1 MVIESCLAGAEAL
14 VALAFALPARIDE
27 HRPREL
33 WLGAAVRTVLWK
45 WSRPLFLALVLLSAL
60 LSLFLT
66 FTPQGRA
73 GFHTVLFVL
82 QVLEVPVQPQA
93 WFTKEPVRREVTY
106 PQAAGTGVAD
116 IYRIP
121 DDKERAAVLLFLG
134 ANAAG
139 RDDEDVV
146 NLGNALA
153 RAGFVVMFHWSPT
166 MALHSNI
173 DPSEI
178 ENLIW
183 AFQYLR
189 EREFVDRHRVGIG
202 GFCVGASFA
211 LVAAADARIREDVS
225 FINAFGPYYDAGDLL
240 LQVASRARYYQGQR
254 EPWEPDSLTLKV
266 LANELIETLV
276 DPREREVMTRLYL
289 ERADV
294 PQSNLERLSDPAM
307 RVRRLLDGTT
317 PEEAQELYRQ
327 LPADFRENMSR
338 ISPSTYV
345 GSLKA
350 RLMILHDRDDRLVP
364 AAESRRLAEALEQR
378 GDFRYTELLA
388 FEHVRPTSGGGIWE
402 LTKEGFKLSRH
413 MYGILREAG

>member
-1 MVIESCLAGAEAL
+1 M
-14 VALAFALPARIDE
+14 RK
-27 HRPREL
+27 
-33 WLGAAVRTVLWK
+33 VLWN
-45 WSRPLFLALVLLSAL
+45 WFLRLFLTFVVLSSL

-82 QVLEVPVQPQA
+82 QILEMPVKPQP

-106 PQAAGTGVAD
+106 PQADGIGVAD

-153 RAGFVVMFHWSPT
+153 RAGFVAMFHWSPT
-166 MALHSNI
+166 MALQFNI

-178 ENLIW
+178 DNLVW
-183 AFQYLR
+183 AFQYLSG
-189 EREFVDRHRVGIG
+189 REFVDSDRVGIG

-211 LVAAADARIREDVS
+211 LVAAADARIRDDVS
-225 FINAFGPYYDAGDLL
+225 FINAFGPYYDAQDLL
-240 LQVASRARYYQGQR
+240 LQVASRSRLYQGER
-254 EPWEPDSLTLKV
+254 EPWNPDSLTLRV
-266 LANELIETLV
+266 LANELIESLA
-276 DPREREVMTRLYL
+276 DPGEREVMHRLYV
-289 ERADV
+289 ERQNV
-294 PQSNLERLSDPAM
+294 PQSELGGLSGSAL

-317 PEEAQELYRQ
+317 PEEAQVLYGE
-327 LPADFRENMSR
+327 LPAEFRENMRR

-345 GSLKA
+345 GDLKA
-350 RLMILHDRDDRLVP
+350 RVMILHDRDDRLVP
-364 AAESRRLAEALEQR
+364 AAESRRLADALEQR
-378 GDFRYTELLA
+378 GDFRYTEVLA
-388 FEHVRPTSGGGIWE
+388 FEHVRPTSGGGLWE
-402 LTKEGFKLSRH
+402 LAKEGLKLYRH
-413 MYGILREAG
+413 MYGFLREAG

>member
-1 MVIESCLAGAEAL
+1 M
-14 VALAFALPARIDE
+14 
-27 HRPREL
+27 
-33 WLGAAVRTVLWK
+33 RTVLWN
-45 WSRPLFLALVLLSAL
+45 WSVRLFLALVLLSSL

-82 QVLEVPVQPQA
+82 QVLEVPVQPQP
-93 WFTKEPVRREVTY
+93 WFTREPVRLEVTY
-106 PQAAGTGVAD
+106 PQADGTGVAD

-153 RAGFVVMFHWSPT
+153 RAGFVAMFHWSPT
-166 MALHSNI
+166 MALQSNI
-173 DPSEI
+173 DPSEL
-178 ENLIW
+178 ENLVW

-189 EREFVDRHRVGIG
+189 ERQFVDPRRVGIG

-211 LVAAADARIREDVS
+211 LVAAADARIRDDVS
-225 FINAFGPYYDAGDLL
+225 FINAFGPYYDARDLL
-240 LQVASRARYYQGQR
+240 LQVASRSRHYQGQR
-254 EPWEPDSLTLKV
+254 EAWDPDRLTLKV
-266 LANELIETLV
+266 FANELIETLA
-276 DPREREVMTRLYL
+276 DPKEREVMTRLYL
-289 ERADV
+289 EREDV
-294 PQSNLERLSDPAM
+294 PQSELGRLSDPAL

-317 PEEAQELYRQ
+317 PQEAQELYRE
-327 LPADFRENMSR
+327 LPADFRESMSR

-378 GDFRYTELLA
+378 GDLRYTEVLA
-388 FEHVRPTSGGGIWE
+388 FEHVRPTSGGGLWE
-402 LTKEGFKLSRH
+402 LAKEGFELSRH
-413 MYGILREAG
+413 MYGLVREAG

>member
-1 MVIESCLAGAEAL
+1 M
-14 VALAFALPARIDE
+14 
-27 HRPREL
+27 
-33 WLGAAVRTVLWK
+33 RTILWK
-45 WSRPLFLALVLLSAL
+45 WFLRLFLTVVVMSSL

-82 QVLEVPVQPQA
+82 QVLEVPVKPQP

-106 PQAAGTGVAD
+106 PQADGIGVAD

-153 RAGFVVMFHWSPT
+153 RAGFVAMFHWSPT
-166 MALHSNI
+166 MALQFNI
-173 DPSEI
+173 EPSEI
-178 ENLIW
+178 ENLVW
-183 AFQYLR
+183 AFQYLSGR
-189 EREFVDRHRVGIG
+189 ELVDRDRVGIG

-211 LVAAADARIREDVS
+211 LVAAADARIRDDVS
-225 FINAFGPYYDAGDLL
+225 FINAFGPYYDAKDLL
-240 LQVASRARYYQGQR
+240 LQVASRYRLYQGQR
-254 EPWEPDSLTLKV
+254 DPWKPDSLTLRV
-266 LANELIETLV
+266 LANELIETLA
-276 DPREREVMTRLYL
+276 DPQERDVMHRLYVERQNVPLSEL
-289 ERADV
+289 EG
-294 PQSNLERLSDPAM
+294 LSGPAL

-317 PEEAQELYRQ
+317 PQEAQVLYGE
-327 LPADFRENMSR
+327 LPAEFRENMSR

-345 GSLKA
+345 GDLEA
-350 RLMILHDRDDRLVP
+350 RVMILHDRDDRLVP
-364 AAESRRLAEALEQR
+364 AYESRRLAEALEQR
-378 GDFRYTELLA
+378 GDFRYTEVLA

-402 LTKEGFKLSRH
+402 LAKEGFKLYRH
-413 MYGILREAG
+413 MYGFLREAG

>member
-1 MVIESCLAGAEAL
+1 MNNKQDRFKTYRNYLRNLMTRCQ
-14 VALAFALPARIDE
+14 
-27 HRPREL
+27 EL
-33 WLGAAVRTVLWK
+33 RLGAGLRAVLWK
-45 WSRPLFLALVLLSAL
+45 WSRRLFLALVV
-60 LSLFLT
+60 LSLFLSLFLI

-73 GFHTVLFVL
+73 GFHTVLFVM
-82 QVLEVPVQPQA
+82 QVLEVPVQPQS

-106 PQAAGTGVAD
+106 PQAVGTGVAD

-166 MALHSNI
+166 MALQYNI
-173 DPSEI
+173 DATEI
-178 ENLIW
+178 ENLVW

-189 EREFVDRHRVGIG
+189 EREFVDRNRVGMG

-211 LVAAADARIREDVS
+211 LVAAADSRIRDDVS
-225 FINAFGPYYDAGDLL
+225 FINAFGPYYDARDLL
-240 LQVASRARYYQGQR
+240 LQAASRSHHYQGQR
-254 EPWEPDSLTLKV
+254 DPWDPDRLTLKV
-266 LANELIETLV
+266 LANELIETLT
-276 DPREREVMTRLYL
+276 DPKEREVMMRLYL
-289 ERADV
+289 ERQDI
-294 PQSNLERLSDPAM
+294 PQSELEPLSEPAL

-317 PEEAQELYRQ
+317 LQEAQALYRE
-327 LPADFRENMSR
+327 LPSDFRESMSR

-345 GSLKA
+345 GSLKV

-364 AAESRRLAEALEQR
+364 AAESRRLAGALEHR
-378 GDFRYTELLA
+378 GRLRYTEVLA
-388 FEHVRPTSGGGIWE
+388 FEHVRPTSAGGIWG
-402 LTKEGFKLSRH
+402 LVKEGFKLSRH
-413 MYGILREAG
+413 MYSILREAG

>member
-1 MVIESCLAGAEAL
+1 MEL
-14 VALAFALPARIDE
+14 
-27 HRPREL
+27 RP
-33 WLGAAVRTVLWK
+33 GAAVRTVLWK
-45 WSRPLFLALVLLSAL
+45 WSLRLFLGLVVLSSL

-66 FTPQGRA
+66 YTPQGRA

-82 QVLEVPVQPQA
+82 QVLELPIQPQP

-106 PQAAGTGVAD
+106 PQAGGTGVAD

-121 DDKERAAVLLFLG
+121 DNRERAAVLLFLG

-153 RAGFVVMFHWSPT
+153 RAGFVAMFHWSPT
-166 MALHSNI
+166 MALQYNI

-178 ENLIW
+178 ENLVW
-183 AFQYLR
+183 AFQYLG

-211 LVAAADARIREDVS
+211 LVAAADPRIRDDVS
-225 FINAFGPYYDAGDLL
+225 FINAFGPYYDARDLL
-240 LQVASRARYYQGQR
+240 LQVASRSRHYQGQR
-254 EPWEPDSLTLKV
+254 EPWDPDRLTLKV
-266 LANELIETLV
+266 LGNELIETLADARERDLMHRLYV
-276 DPREREVMTRLYL
+276 EGQDVPPREL
-289 ERADV
+289 EG
-294 PQSNLERLSDPAM
+294 LFGPAL

-317 PEEAQELYRQ
+317 PQEAQELYRE
-327 LPADFRENMSR
+327 LPADFRESMSR

-350 RLMILHDRDDRLVP
+350 RLMILHDRDDELVP

-388 FEHVRPTSGGGIWE
+388 FDHVRPTSGGGLWE
-402 LTKEGFKLSRH
+402 LAKEGFKLSRH
-413 MYGILREAG
+413 MYGLVREAD

>member
-1 MVIESCLAGAEAL
+1 M
-14 VALAFALPARIDE
+14 
-27 HRPREL
+27 
-33 WLGAAVRTVLWK
+33 RTVLWK
-45 WSRPLFLALVLLSAL
+45 WSGRLFLALVFLSSL

-82 QVLEVPVQPQA
+82 QVLEVPVKPQP
-93 WFTKEPVRREVTY
+93 WFTNEPVRREVTY
-106 PQAAGTGVAD
+106 PQAGGTGVAD
-116 IYRIP
+116 IYRIL

-139 RDDEDVV
+139 RDDKDVV

-153 RAGFVVMFHWSPT
+153 RAGFVAMFHWSPT
-166 MALHSNI
+166 MALQYNI
-173 DPSEI
+173 DPAEI
-178 ENLIW
+178 ENLVW

-189 EREFVDRHRVGIG
+189 DREFVDRHRVGIG

-211 LVAAADARIREDVS
+211 LVAAADARIRDDVS
-225 FINAFGPYYDAGDLL
+225 FINAFGPYYDARDLL
-240 LQVASRARYYQGQR
+240 LQVASRSRHYQGQR
-254 EPWEPDSLTLKV
+254 TPWKPDRLTLKV
-266 LANELIETLV
+266 LGNELIETLT
-276 DPREREVMTRLYL
+276 DRRERDLMHRLYV
-289 ERADV
+289 EGQDV
-294 PQSNLERLSDPAM
+294 PPSELEGLSGPAL

-317 PEEAQELYRQ
+317 PQEAQQLYRE
-327 LPADFRENMSR
+327 LPADFRESMSR

-345 GSLKA
+345 GDLKA

-388 FEHVRPTSGGGIWE
+388 FEHVRPTSGGGLWE
-402 LTKEGFKLSRH
+402 LAKEGFKLSRH
-413 MYGILREAG
+413 MYGFLREAG

>member
-1 MVIESCLAGAEAL
+1 M
-14 VALAFALPARIDE
+14 R
-27 HRPREL
+27 R
-33 WLGAAVRTVLWK
+33 VLWK
-45 WSRPLFLALVLLSAL
+45 WFLRLALTFVVLSSL

-82 QVLEVPVQPQA
+82 QILEMPVKPQP

-106 PQAAGTGVAD
+106 PQADGIGVAD

-153 RAGFVVMFHWSPT
+153 RAGFVAMFHWSPT
-166 MALHSNI
+166 MALQFNI

-178 ENLIW
+178 DNLVW
-183 AFQYLR
+183 AFQYLSG
-189 EREFVDRHRVGIG
+189 REFVDSDRVGIG

-211 LVAAADARIREDVS
+211 LVAAADARIRDDVS
-225 FINAFGPYYDAGDLL
+225 FINAFGPYYDAQDLL
-240 LQVASRARYYQGQR
+240 LQVASRSRLYQGER
-254 EPWEPDSLTLKV
+254 EPWNPDSLTLRV
-266 LANELIETLV
+266 LANELIESLA
-276 DPREREVMTRLYL
+276 DPGEREVMHRLYV
-289 ERADV
+289 ERQNV
-294 PQSNLERLSDPAM
+294 PQSELGGLSGSAL

-317 PEEAQELYRQ
+317 PEEAQVLYGE
-327 LPADFRENMSR
+327 LPAEFRENMRR

-345 GSLKA
+345 GDLKA
-350 RLMILHDRDDRLVP
+350 RVMILHDRDDRLVP
-364 AAESRRLAEALEQR
+364 AAESRRLADALEQR
-378 GDFRYTELLA
+378 GDFRYTEVLA
-388 FEHVRPTSGGGIWE
+388 FEHVRPTSGGGLWE
-402 LTKEGFKLSRH
+402 LAKEGFKLYRH
-413 MYGILREAG
+413 MYGFLREAG

>member
-1 MVIESCLAGAEAL
+1 M
-14 VALAFALPARIDE
+14 
-27 HRPREL
+27 
-33 WLGAAVRTVLWK
+33 RTVLWK
-45 WSRPLFLALVLLSAL
+45 WLLRLLLSLVLLSSL

-82 QVLEVPVQPQA
+82 QVLEVPVQPQP
-93 WFTKEPVRREVTY
+93 WFTEEPVRREVTY
-106 PQAAGTGVAD
+106 PQAGGTGVAD

-153 RAGFVVMFHWSPT
+153 RAGFVAMFHWSPT
-166 MALHSNI
+166 MALQYNM
-173 DPSEI
+173 DASEI
-178 ENLIW
+178 ENLVW

-189 EREFVDRHRVGIG
+189 EREFVDRRRVGMG

-211 LVAAADARIREDVS
+211 LVAAADARIRDDVS
-225 FINAFGPYYDAGDLL
+225 FINAFGPYYDARELL
-240 LQVASRARYYQGQR
+240 LQVATRSRIYQGQR
-254 EPWEPDSLTLKV
+254 EPWDPDRLTLKV
-266 LANELIETLV
+266 FANELIETLA

-289 ERADV
+289 ERQEI
-294 PQSNLERLSDPAM
+294 PQSDLEGLSDPAR
-307 RVRRLLDGTT
+307 RVRLLLDGTT
-317 PEEAQELYRQ
+317 PQKAQQVYRE
-327 LPADFRENMSR
+327 LPADFRESMSR

-350 RLMILHDRDDRLVP
+350 RLMILHDRDDPLVP
-364 AAESRRLAEALEQR
+364 AAESRRLASALEQR
-378 GDFRYTELLA
+378 GDLRYTELLA
-388 FEHVRPTSGGGIWE
+388 FEHVRPSSGSGGWE
-402 LTKEGFKLSRH
+402 LAKEGFKLSRH
-413 MYGILREAG
+413 MYGLVREAG

>member
-1 MVIESCLAGAEAL
+1 M
-14 VALAFALPARIDE
+14 R
-27 HRPREL
+27 R
-33 WLGAAVRTVLWK
+33 VLWK
-45 WSRPLFLALVLLSAL
+45 WFLRLALTFVVLSSL

-82 QVLEVPVQPQA
+82 QILEMPVKPQP

-106 PQAAGTGVAD
+106 PQADGIGVAD

-153 RAGFVVMFHWSPT
+153 RAGFVAMFHWSPT
-166 MALHSNI
+166 MALQFNI

-178 ENLIW
+178 DNLVW
-183 AFQYLR
+183 AFQYLSG
-189 EREFVDRHRVGIG
+189 REFVDRDRVGIG

-211 LVAAADARIREDVS
+211 LVAAADARIRDDVS
-225 FINAFGPYYDAGDLL
+225 FINAFGPYYDAQDLL
-240 LQVASRARYYQGQR
+240 LQVASRSRLYQGQR
-254 EPWEPDSLTLKV
+254 EPWNPDSLTLRV
-266 LANELIETLV
+266 LANELIESLA
-276 DPREREVMTRLYL
+276 DPGEREVMHRLYV
-289 ERADV
+289 ERQNV
-294 PQSNLERLSDPAM
+294 PQSELEGLSGSAL

-317 PEEAQELYRQ
+317 PEEAQVLYGE
-327 LPADFRENMSR
+327 LPAEFRENMRR

-345 GSLKA
+345 GDLKA
-350 RLMILHDRDDRLVP
+350 RVMILHDRDDRLVP
-364 AAESRRLAEALEQR
+364 AAESRRLADALEQR
-378 GDFRYTELLA
+378 GDFRYTEVLA
-388 FEHVRPTSGGGIWE
+388 FEHVRPTSGGGLWE
-402 LTKEGFKLSRH
+402 LAKEGFKLYRH
-413 MYGILREAG
+413 MYGFLREAG

>member
-1 MVIESCLAGAEAL
+1 M
-14 VALAFALPARIDE
+14 RI
-27 HRPREL
+27 L
-33 WLGAAVRTVLWK
+33 LWK
-45 WSRPLFLALVLLSAL
+45 WSRGLFLALVVLSSL

-82 QVLEVPVQPQA
+82 QVLEVPFHPQP
-93 WFTKEPVRREVTY
+93 WFTKDPVRREVTY
-106 PQAAGTGVAD
+106 PQAEGTGVAD

-166 MALHSNI
+166 MALQHNI

-178 ENLIW
+178 ENLVW

-189 EREFVDRHRVGIG
+189 EREFVDRDRVGMG

-211 LVAAADARIREDVS
+211 LVAAADSRIRDDVS
-225 FINAFGPYYDAGDLL
+225 FVNAFGPYFDARDLL
-240 LQVASRARYYQGQR
+240 LQVASRSRYYQGQR
-254 EPWEPDSLTLKV
+254 DSWDPDRLTLKV
-266 LANELIETLV
+266 LANEMIETLA
-276 DPREREVMTRLYL
+276 DLKEQKLMTRLYL
-289 ERADV
+289 EGQVV
-294 PQSNLERLSDPAM
+294 PQGELDLLSEPAR

-317 PEEAQELYRQ
+317 LQEAQELYRE
-327 LPADFRENMSR
+327 LPTDFRERMSL

-364 AAESRRLAEALEQR
+364 AAESRRLADTLEQR
-378 GDFRYTELLA
+378 GQVRYTEMLA
-388 FEHVRPTSGGGIWE
+388 FEHVRPSSAGGLWE
-402 LTKEGFKLSRH
+402 LAKEAFKLSRH
-413 MYGILREAG
+413 MYSILREAA